1 MTIGRLALFQ
11 GLVITSTDDSRF
23 GVGFAVPNDFEDGS
37 FANKVPTSDDK
48 LLKQL
53 LGEKA
58 AKAHLDARK
67 AKAIVT
73 KPPKQTPRK
82 LHPPQR
88 KDESEDE
95 EEGRASA
102 FKSKKQK
109 TEKKPAKSRG
119 HESESDG
126 SAAQDAPIKDD
137 LAKNTRAQTSDD
149 HIDED
154 TKTETP
160 KSKQPPV
167 KPVSFL
173 DQILAERSKKK
184 KKKAKS

>member
-1 MTIGRLALFQ
+1 M
-11 GLVITSTDDSRF
+11 ITSTNDSRF
-23 GVGFAVPNDFEDGS
+23 GVGFAVPKDFEDGS

-67 AKAIVT
+67 AKAIFA
-73 KPPKQTPRK
+73 KPPNQTLGKPH
-82 LHPPQR
+82 LPQR

-109 TEKKPAKSRG
+109 TKKKPAKKSRD

-137 LAKNTRAQTSDD
+137 LAKNTSAQMSDD
-149 HIDED
+149 HDDEE
-154 TKTETP
+154 TKTETS
-160 KSKQPPV
+160 KSKQPPS
-167 KPVSFL
+167 KPVGFL

-184 KKKAKS
+184 KKKSKS